1 MYQLTSLIRHKP
13 EVYLSRSVALIS
25 ESGFRVPHDTS
36 KDFLYIFSL
45 FRLTAC
51 LTCYRRTWSFFFSIP
66 KCCAISAGFSL
77 WLADFQPETFY
88 ILSQFSDKVALE
100 GRGFKPKN
108 FGNGGKS
115 IAKYIAI
122 VRESLL
128 CGNRITILAIS
139 SRTLSQGVN
148 RMICKN
154 NLQVSIIIDNY
165 NSCSFLKEAIDSALN
180 QTYPNLEIIV
190 VDDASTDGSKE
201 VISSYG
207 DRVTPIIKDK
217 NEGQLSAYNTGFA
230 KAHGDIICVLDGD
243 DSFYPDKVEK
253 LVNVFKNSPDFSSLL
268 VYHELN
274 CIDPDGRALDSKV
287 PAPILHQVPTN
298 IYEQVCDRN
307 LTPADFSF
315 ATSSGIAISHEL
327 ARSIF
332 PLPENENLKARADS
346 FVYTLAALLGKVYG
360 INQALGAFRIHR
372 DNYHQKH
379 QKLSNER
386 LIFVIALEKFLNQ
399 KLKEN
404 HKKPV
409 VNLLGTIFLFIKNMF
424 LITIRQNVIA
434 VN

>member
-1 MYQLTSLIRHKP
+1 
-13 EVYLSRSVALIS
+13 
-25 ESGFRVPHDTS
+25 
-36 KDFLYIFSL
+36 
-45 FRLTAC
+45 
-51 LTCYRRTWSFFFSIP
+51 
-66 KCCAISAGFSL
+66 
-77 WLADFQPETFY
+77 
-88 ILSQFSDKVALE
+88 
-100 GRGFKPKN
+100 
-108 FGNGGKS
+108 
-115 IAKYIAI
+115 
-122 VRESLL
+122 
-128 CGNRITILAIS
+128 
-139 SRTLSQGVN
+139 
-148 RMICKN
+148 MICQD
-154 NLQVSIIIDNY
+154 NLLVSIIIDNY

-180 QTYPNLEIIV
+180 QTYTNLEIIV

-201 VISSYG
+201 VIFSYG

-243 DSFYPDKVEK
+243 DSFYPNKVEK
-253 LVNVFKNSPDFSSLL
+253 LVNVFKDSPDCSNLL

-274 CIDPDGRALDSKV
+274 CIDRDGRALDSKV

-327 ARSIF
+327 ASTIF

-360 INQALGAFRIHR
+360 INQTLGAFRIHR

-409 VNLLGTIFLFIKNMF
+409 VNLLSIIFFFYNHYYQEYIANFYSAKHYSNRLMELSLKALKLHLGVKSIKLFIKTIPIYILFSLINF
-424 LITIRQNVIA
+424 LGFTRILLIPKNLTAQIEDELRE
-434 VN
+434 